1 MFFINVCAVY
11 KKKNSKIL
19 TYTNVLSFLLFFVSE
34 RAVYGDHYWYKEGF
48 FNSTLDDARD
58 LMFNI
63 LIVFCRYI
71 NINSYTTFLV
81 VVYSL
86 GVFFTYQGIKK
97 ITKNYHPLYAVM
109 FTYIY
114 PLCGVAIRQYL
125 VLSLCIFALNFLYNK
140 QYLRYLLFVIVAGL
154 FHFSVFFSLV
164 FFVPTF
170 ISNCKNERIRQLSQN
185 TGYLILVASSLLAVS
200 AYYYKSTPWLA
211 TLLKL
216 LESNSYNDRNF
227 AVYMVEASGNS
238 GLVILP
244 IYLSCLALSF
254 YMKKCKDR
262 VCLPNETRYIDFN
275 HNIALY
281 SSLLLPLIFVDTI
294 FMRLLCITTVMNLV
308 TYGFCLENRI
318 FKSSGLNFLLFIGV
332 LLSWL
337 ILDYFQ
343 FYECGSQPWI
353 KETILYF
360 G

>member
-1 MFFINVCAVY
+1 MLNIGSVYRRNNSKTLTFINV
-11 KKKNSKIL
+11 IL
-19 TYTNVLSFLLFFVSE
+19 FLLFFVSD
-34 RAVYGDHYWYKEGF
+34 RAEYGDHYWYKDCF
-48 FNSTLDDARD
+48 YDNTLEDARD

-71 NINSYTTFLV
+71 NINSYTIFLA

-86 GVFFTYQGIKK
+86 GVFFTYQGIRK

-109 FTYIY
+109 FAYIY

-125 VLSLCIFALNFLYNK
+125 GLSFCIFALSFLYKK

-154 FHFSVFFSLV
+154 FHFSAFFSLV
-164 FFVPTF
+164 FLIPVFMD
-170 ISNCKNERIRQLSQN
+170 NCKSARIRQLTQN
-185 TGYLILVASSLLAVS
+185 IGYLILAASSVLAVI
-200 AYYYKSTPWLA
+200 AYYYKSTPWLV
-211 TLLKL
+211 TILNL
-216 LESNSYNDRNF
+216 LESHSYNDRNI

-244 IYLSCLALSF
+244 IFLSCLALSF
-254 YMKKCKDR
+254 YMKKCYDK
-262 VCLPNETRYIDFN
+262 VCLPNKTRFIEFN
-275 HNIALY
+275 HNITLY

-308 TYGFCLENRI
+308 TYGFCLEKRI